1 MRKIS
6 NVQAGQMMKMAAE
19 NLRALSEENQG
30 LREKVAVYEKR
41 ERAEKIASVMEDKGL
56 EPELSFDEKVDGLL
70 KRDDLEVVEQ
80 AVGMSAPQM
89 KLASVH
95 EEGIATPEDG
105 GGSSDEEGS
114 SAAANFAAG
123 LASI

>member
-6 NVQAGQMMKMAAE
+6 NVEVGQMMKLAAE
-19 NLRALSEENQG
+19 NLRTLSEENQG
-30 LREKVAVYEKR
+30 LKEKVAFFEKKA
-41 ERAEKIASVMEDKGL
+41 RAEQIATAMEEKGL
-56 EPELSFDEKVDGLL
+56 EPDASFQEKVAGLM
-70 KRDDLEVVEQ
+70 KRDDLEVVES

-95 EEGIATPEDG
+95 DEGTIEVEGTTDEDG
-105 GGSSDEEGS
+105 G
-114 SAAANFAAG
+114 AAAASFASG

>member
-6 NVQAGQMMKMAAE
+6 GVEVGQMMKLAAD
-19 NLRALSEENQG
+19 NLRALSGENQE
-30 LREKVAVYEKR
+30 LKEKLAFFEKK
-41 ERAEKIASVMEDKGL
+41 ERAESIATVMEEKGL
-56 EPELSFDEKVDGLL
+56 EPDASYEEKVAGLI

-95 EEGIATPEDG
+95 DDGTIEVEGGMHDDDG
-105 GGSSDEEGS
+105 GV
-114 SAAANFAAG
+114 AAGQFAAG

>member
-6 NVQAGQMMKMAAE
+6 SVEVGEMMKLAAG
-19 NLRALSEENQG
+19 NLRALSEENQE
-30 LREKVAVYEKR
+30 LRTKVAAYEKRDRAEKVAS
-41 ERAEKIASVMEDKGL
+41 AMEEKGL
-56 EPELSFDEKVDGLL
+56 EPELSFEEKVEGLL
-70 KRDDLEVVEQ
+70 RREDLEVVEQ

-95 EEGIATPEDG
+95 EDGPTVPGDG
-105 GGSSDEEGS
+105 GGLSDEEGS
-114 SAAANFAAG
+114 TAAANFAAG

>member
-6 NVQAGQMMKMAAE
+6 GVEVGQMLKLAAD
-19 NLRALSEENQG
+19 NLRTLSGENQE
-30 LREKVAVYEKR
+30 LKEKLAFFEKK
-41 ERAEKIASVMEDKGL
+41 ERAEKIATAMEDKGI
-56 EPELSFDEKVDGLL
+56 EPEASFEEKVAGLL
-70 KRDDLEVVEQ
+70 KRDDLEVVES

-95 EEGIATPEDG
+95 DEGTIEVEGGEHDDDG
-105 GGSSDEEGS
+105 G
-114 SAAANFAAG
+114 AAQANFAAG